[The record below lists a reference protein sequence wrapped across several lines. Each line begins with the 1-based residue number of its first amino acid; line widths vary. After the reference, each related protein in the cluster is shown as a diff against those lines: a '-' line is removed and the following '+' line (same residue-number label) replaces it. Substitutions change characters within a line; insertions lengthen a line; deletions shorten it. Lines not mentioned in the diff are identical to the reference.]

1 MQQTLVALMALDI
14 PAYPVHDCVL
24 VKQAD
29 QDQAVETYR
38 SVIRDYVLA
47 YNRKENKT
55 AVNILVPVSIE
66 KVDTEKVR
74 LSGSYA

>member
-47 YNRKENKT
+47 YNRKTQRTE
-55 AVNILVPVSIE
+55 VDILVPVSIE